1 MKRKAENLIRLL
13 ALILAV
19 LMLSSC
25 AGCDFTELI
34 GTAIPAVTEEDES
47 RTTET
52 DSTPPDDTNKP
63 TDEVI
68 VEYNNALGRQIMT
81 DYCREIMKSFEFL
94 PEIQFLAQF
103 GNSYAV
109 YVFDTTIK
117 EKMGVHFIEG
127 YEFRHKKNNPPYL
140 YKDGKFYVLQK
151 ALELGYIDAEDLK
164 TIHEAFKELN
174 ADDYKLIYSYDERFE
189 IDFNVI
195 NIIIQPTHNRKE
207 YTVEDFAAIGCT
219 SIKEYEHYGEPEAF
233 ELYRHIRL
241 YFSGESVEDVL
252 AAIKILEERDDIYS
266 ASPNTHIPL
275 DW

>member
-13 ALILAV
+13 TLILAV

-117 EKMGVHFIEG
+117 EKMGAHFIEG
-127 YEFRHKKNNPPYL
+127 YEFRHEKSNPPYL

-219 SIKEYEHYGEPEAF
+219 SIKEHEYYGEPEAF

-252 AAIKILEERDDIYS
+252 AAIKILEARDDIYS

>member
-13 ALILAV
+13 TLILAV

-117 EKMGVHFIEG
+117 EKMGAHFIEG

-219 SIKEYEHYGEPEAF
+219 SIKEHEYYGEPEAF

-252 AAIKILEERDDIYS
+252 SAIKILEARDDIYS
-266 ASPNTHIPL
+266 ASPNSYIPL
-275 DW
+275 D

>member
-1 MKRKAENLIRLL
+1 MKRKAKNLIRLL

-52 DSTPPDDTNKP
+52 DSAPPDDTNKP

-219 SIKEYEHYGEPEAF
+219 SIKEQEYYGEPEAF

-252 AAIKILEERDDIYS
+252 SAIKILEARDDIYS
-266 ASPNTHIPL
+266 ASPNSYIPL
-275 DW
+275 D

>member
-1 MKRKAENLIRLL
+1 MKRSAKSIIQLIS
-13 ALILAV
+13 LILAA

-25 AGCDFTELI
+25 AGCSFLGQIGIEPAKNENSSSAPTEDHSSP
-34 GTAIPAVTEEDES
+34 T
-47 RTTET
+47 
-52 DSTPPDDTNKP
+52 DDTEKP
-63 TDEVI
+63 SEEVI
-68 VEYNNALGRQIMT
+68 VQYNDAIGRDIMA
-81 DYCREIMKSFEFL
+81 DYCREIMKSFKFL
-94 PEIQFLAQF
+94 PDVQFLAQF

-109 YVFDTTIK
+109 YVFDKTIR
-117 EKMGVHFIEG
+117 GNIGAHFIDG

-140 YKDGKFYVLQK
+140 YKEGKFYILK
-151 ALELGYIDAEDLK
+151 EAIELGYIDAEDLK

-195 NIIIQPTHNRKE
+195 NITIQPTHNRKE
-207 YTVEDFAAIGCT
+207 YTVEDFAEIGCT
-219 SIKEYEHYGEPEAF
+219 DIKESEYYGEPEAF
-233 ELYRHIRL
+233 DLYRHIRL

-266 ASPNTHIPL
+266 ASPNTYIPI

>member
-1 MKRKAENLIRLL
+1 MKRKAKNLIRLL

-34 GTAIPAVTEEDES
+34 GTAIPAVTEEEES

-117 EKMGVHFIEG
+117 EKMGAHFIEG

-174 ADDYKLIYSYDERFE
+174 ADDYKLIYSYDGRTQMTF
-189 IDFNVI
+189 DVI
-195 NIIIQPTHNRKE
+195 HIRIQPTHNRKE

-219 SIKEYEHYGEPEAF
+219 SIKEHEYYGEPEAF

-241 YFSGESVEDVL
+241 YFPGECVEDVL
-252 AAIKILEERDDIYS
+252 SAIKILEARDDIYS
-266 ASPNTHIPL
+266 ASPNSYVPL
-275 DW
+275 D

>member
-13 ALILAV
+13 TLILAV

-52 DSTPPDDTNKP
+52 DSTPPDDTTKP

-117 EKMGVHFIEG
+117 EKMGAHFIEG

-140 YKDGKFYVLQK
+140 YKEGKFYILK
-151 ALELGYIDAEDLK
+151 EAIELRYIDAEDLK

-219 SIKEYEHYGEPEAF
+219 SIKEHEYYGEPEAF

-252 AAIKILEERDDIYS
+252 SAIKILEARDDIYS
-266 ASPNTHIPL
+266 ASPNSYIPL
-275 DW
+275 D

>member
-13 ALILAV
+13 TLILAV

-117 EKMGVHFIEG
+117 EKMGAHFIEG

-219 SIKEYEHYGEPEAF
+219 SIKEHEYYGEPEAF

-266 ASPNTHIPL
+266 ASPNSYVPL
-275 DW
+275 D